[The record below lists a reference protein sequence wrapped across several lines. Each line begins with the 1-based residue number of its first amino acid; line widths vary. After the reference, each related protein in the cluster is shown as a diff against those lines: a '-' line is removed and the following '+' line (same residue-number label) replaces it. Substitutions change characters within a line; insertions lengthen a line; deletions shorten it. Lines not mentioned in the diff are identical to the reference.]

1 MININTQSSIKI
13 DNIYFDPY
21 RINEKYNDAE
31 IIFITHSHYDH
42 FDINSINNIKNENTK
57 IVIPNDESILNEL
70 DFDQDKILIVEPNQ
84 SYKINNIKFN
94 TMPSYN
100 INKSFH
106 KKEYNWVGYIIN
118 YNNESYYIMG
128 DTDATEESKTVQCDK
143 LFIPIGGTYTMDYLE
158 ASNLTNIIQ
167 PKEVYPIHY
176 GSIVGDISLG
186 EQFSNLIDKNI
197 KVNILIK

>member
-21 RINEKYNDAE
+21 KIKEEYNDADV
-31 IIFITHSHYDH
+31 IFITHSHYDH
-42 FDINSINNIKNENTK
+42 FDINSINNIKNDNTI
-57 IVIPNDESILNEL
+57 IVVPNDESIINEL
-70 DFDQDKILIVEPNQ
+70 DFDTDKVLIVKPNN
-84 SYKINNIKFN
+84 SYEVKGISFDTI
-94 TMPSYN
+94 PSYN

-118 YNNESYYIMG
+118 YNNEKYYIMG
-128 DTDATEESKTVQCDK
+128 DTDATEESKTVTCDI
-143 LFIPIGGTYTMDYLE
+143 LFIPIGGTYTMDYIE
-158 ASNLTNIIQ
+158 ASELTNIIK

-186 EQFSNLIDKNI
+186 EQFSKLIDNNI
-197 KVNILIK
+197 KVNVLIK

>member
-1 MININTQSSIKI
+1 MISINTQSSIKI

-94 TMPSYN
+94 TIPSYN

>member
-1 MININTQSSIKI
+1 MISINTQSSIKI

-21 RINEKYNDAE
+21 KIKEKYEDAE

-42 FDINSINNIKNENTK
+42 FDISSINNIKNENTI

-84 SYKINNIKFN
+84 SYEINNIKFN
-94 TMPSYN
+94 TIPSYN

-128 DTDATEESKTVQCDK
+128 DTDATDESKTVQCDK